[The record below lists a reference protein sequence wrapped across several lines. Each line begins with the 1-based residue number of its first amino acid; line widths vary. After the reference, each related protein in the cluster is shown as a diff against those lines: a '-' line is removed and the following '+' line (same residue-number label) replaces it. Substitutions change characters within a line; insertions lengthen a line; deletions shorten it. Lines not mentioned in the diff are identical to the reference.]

1 MLGRKKQVR
10 GLVAVRRLGLLSLL
24 LLAAG
29 ALGCGAP
36 VASAIDESD
45 ANQAVLL
52 LDEAGMSAQKESD
65 PQAEGKYRVLVAK
78 EDVPR
83 AIMVMREHEL
93 PRPKPKGVIESLG
106 GSNLLPST
114 NAEHAQL
121 VLGTAGELERSL
133 GGLEGVLT
141 ARVHLS
147 VPVKE
152 PFGAATTKATASVL
166 IEHRGTTA
174 PLTQDATQRLVAG
187 SVAGLAREDVTVVFV
202 GRPARAAGAGSQLA
216 QMGPLAVARSSLRAM
231 QVLAALCTLLIVG
244 LSGAL
249 LAAYLRLAK
258 LRGAAAE
265 EPQAR

>member
-1 MLGRKKQVR
+1 MTRQL
-10 GLVAVRRLGLLSLL
+10 
-24 LLAAG
+24 
-29 ALGCGAP
+29 LGCLALSALAVAGCSTP

-52 LDEAGMSAQKESD
+52 LDEAGMAAGKEAD
-65 PQAEGKYRVLVAK
+65 PQVEGKFRVLVAR

-93 PRPKPKGVIESLG
+93 PRPKPKGVLESLG
-106 GSNLLPST
+106 TSNLLPST

-147 VPVKE
+147 VPTKE
-152 PFGAATTKATASVL
+152 PFAATQAKATASVL
-166 IEHRGTTA
+166 IEHRGTT
-174 PLTQDATQRLVAG
+174 PPITQDATQRLVAG

-202 GRPARAAGAGSQLA
+202 GRPARATNSGPQLA
-216 QMGPLAVARSSLRAM
+216 QMGPLGVARSSLRPM
-231 QVLAALCTLLIVG
+231 QIMVVLCTLVIVG
-244 LSGAL
+244 LSVAL
-249 LAAYLRLAK
+249 LSVYLRLSK
-258 LRGAAAE
+258 LRSTAAE